1 MVDDNLTVEMD
12 YDDGFREGFLQGF
25 MAAYMSNAGTEPCDR
40 DDCPRK
46 E

>member
-1 MVDDNLTVEMD
+1 MDSDVTVELD

-25 MAAYMSNAGTEPCDR
+25 MASYAVNNDCER
-40 DDCPRK
+40 DDCPRG